1 MHLCPPIYF
10 IKQLV
15 YTFRIY
21 ILLVLIIVLNG
32 VFREILG
39 AFIDLF
45 GLSGDTREELFEEGL
60 VFIVIIS
67 LLFLRVNVLVLGDD
81 LVEII

>member
-1 MHLCPPIYF
+1 MHLCPTIYF

-45 GLSGDTREELFEEGL
+45 CLSGDAREELFEEGL